1 MRLLLVLFCFML
13 AAPAAAAPFSAD
25 GYDGCMDRISAS
37 DERLFAAKPEEEAAA
52 RQEAISVRAACVPQ
66 FEEWLTQPGLPD
78 EFREP
83 MTGSLVGV
91 LAEIT
96 FLSANAG
103 QCLQARGWLKRWR
116 ATPNF
121 DENANGFVKT
131 KAAVDKCGSQPQTTV
146 VQAPAP
152 QVTAPIIVNTPAAPL
167 PVAPRSRALR
177 NWGYGLL
184 GVGALAGVGGILY
197 NSAGAEDRDE
207 YKTLAAA
214 CKAGAPNCDQG
225 RANTLATTIDDA
237 RMPLLTIYG
246 LAGVAALTGAT
257 FVTLDLMDGDDSRTT
272 RLLISPTAIQ
282 VAVRW

>member
-214 CKAGAPNCDQG
+214 CEAASPSCDQA
-225 RANTLATTIDDA
+225 RRNTLATNIDDA
-237 RMPLLTIYG
+237 KMPLLTIYG

>member
-1 MRLLLVLFCFML
+1 MRLLLVLFCFIL

-25 GYDGCMDRISAS
+25 AYNGCIDRISAS
-37 DERLFAAKPEEEAAA
+37 DERLFAAKPEEQAAA
-52 RQEAISVRAACVPQ
+52 RQESISVRADCVPQ
-66 FEEWLTQPGLPD
+66 FEEWLKQPGLPND
-78 EFREP
+78 YREP
-83 MTGSLVGV
+83 VAGSLVGM

-96 FLSANAG
+96 FFSADAG

-116 ATPNF
+116 ATPSF
-121 DENANGFVKT
+121 DENANGFAKT
-131 KAAVDKCGSQPQTTV
+131 KAAVDKCGSQPQTPV

-152 QVTAPIIVNTPAAPL
+152 QVTEPIIVTTTAAPL

-184 GVGALAGVGGILY
+184 GVGALAGVGGLAY
-197 NSAGAEDRDE
+197 NSAGADDRDE

-214 CKAGAPNCDQG
+214 CKASSPSCDQL
-225 RANTLATTIDDA
+225 RANTLATSIDDA
-237 RMPLLTIYG
+237 KMPLLTIYG

-272 RLLISPTAIQ
+272 RLLLSPTAIQ

>member
-116 ATPNF
+116 ATANF

-184 GVGALAGVGGILY
+184 GVGALAGVGGILFD
-197 NSAGAEDRDE
+197 NAGAEDRDE
-207 YKTLAAA
+207 YTTLTAA
-214 CKAGAPNCDQG
+214 CVAGTPSCDQA
-225 RANTLATTIDDA
+225 RRITLATSIEDA
-237 RMPLLTIYG
+237 KMPLLTLYG

>member
-1 MRLLLVLFCFML
+1 MRLLLLLFCFML

-37 DERLFAAKPEEEAAA
+37 DERLLAAKPEEQAEA
-52 RQEAISVRAACVPQ
+52 RQESISVRAVCVPQ

-78 EFREP
+78 EYREP
-83 MTGSLVGV
+83 IAGSLVGV

-96 FLSANAG
+96 FLSSDAG

-116 ATPNF
+116 AAPNF
-121 DENANGFVKT
+121 DETANGFVKT
-131 KAAVDKCGSQPQTTV
+131 KAAVDKCGSQPQAPT

-152 QVTAPIIVNTPAAPL
+152 QVTAPSIVNTTAAPL

-184 GVGALAGVGGILY
+184 GVGALAGVGGLLY
-197 NSAGAEDRDE
+197 NNAGAEDRDE
-207 YKTLAAA
+207 YKTLTTA
-214 CKAGAPNCDQG
+214 CIAGTPSCDEA
-225 RANTLATTIDDA
+225 RRMTLATTIEDA
-237 RMPLLTIYG
+237 KTPLLTIYG

-257 FVTLDLMDGDDSRTT
+257 FVTLDLMDEDDSRTT
-272 RLLISPTAIQ
+272 RLLIAPTAIQ

>member
-25 GYDGCMDRISAS
+25 GYDGCIDRISAS
-37 DERLFAAKPEEEAAA
+37 DERLFAAKPEEQAAA
-52 RQEAISVRAACVPQ
+52 RQESISVRADCVPQ
-66 FEEWLTQPGLPD
+66 FEEWLKQPGLPND
-78 EFREP
+78 YREP
-83 MTGSLVGV
+83 IEVSLAGM

-96 FLSANAG
+96 FFSADAG

-116 ATPNF
+116 ATPSF
-121 DENANGFVKT
+121 DENANGFAKT
-131 KAAVDKCGSQPQTTV
+131 KAAVDKCGSQPQTPV

-152 QVTAPIIVNTPAAPL
+152 QVTAPIIVTTTAAPL
-167 PVAPRSRALR
+167 PVSPRSSALR

-184 GVGALAGVGGILY
+184 GMGALAGVGGIVY
-197 NSAGAEDRDE
+197 NNSGAEDRDT
-207 YKTLAAA
+207 YKTLTAA
-214 CKAGAPNCDQG
+214 CEANLPSCDQA
-225 RANTLATTIDDA
+225 RRITLATSIDDA
-237 RMPLLTIYG
+237 KMPLLTIYG

-272 RLLISPTAIQ
+272 RLLLSPTAIQ

>member
-207 YKTLAAA
+207 YTTLTAA
-214 CKAGAPNCDQG
+214 CVAGTPSCDQA
-225 RANTLATTIDDA
+225 RRITLATSIEDA
-237 RMPLLTIYG
+237 KMPLLTIYG

-257 FVTLDLMDGDDSRTT
+257 FVTLDLMDEDDSRTT
-272 RLLISPTAIQ
+272 RVLLSPTAIQ

>member
-116 ATPNF
+116 ATANF

-184 GVGALAGVGGILY
+184 GVGALAGVGGILFD
-197 NSAGAEDRDE
+197 NAGAEDRDE
-207 YKTLAAA
+207 YTTLTAA
-214 CKAGAPNCDQG
+214 CVAGTPSCDQA
-225 RANTLATTIDDA
+225 RRITLATSIEDA
-237 RMPLLTIYG
+237 KMPLLTIYG